1 MDNNEKD
8 NAKSSEATPQ
18 PDNKSLN
25 SNENSGSKIT
35 RPMSPNEEKLMNT
48 QVSLKIIPEQKKGLY
63 DTLILRLEKII
74 KRKNSFKKESSK
86 KITNIE
92 HNTKKVRNLITLPIN
107 KNNIHINVNSKTF
120 FLQQRNLTIIALNNI
135 TNNIDCPKVRK
146 HSRKIDLSSIGKIHV
161 NNTNYSK
168 YRDKLNEY
176 ATKKM
181 YNQYAPKET
190 VKYKIYKYSIITSA
204 LVFIIALFSI
214 VNWIR
219 QGIYSKEVLKDI
231 TNDLI
236 IEEID
241 SNVLYNI
248 DVPESEFKLTSIYWK
263 YLETPLYSVDL
274 NDLRKENKDTIGWLF
289 VNNTNIN
296 YPVVQTNNNDYYLT
310 HSFTKQYNSAGWIY
324 ADFRDRFDDFNKNM
338 VIYGHGRYDKVMFGS
353 LTNTLKKDWY
363 TDPNNQI
370 IQLST
375 IKYNTMWQIFSIY
388 KIPSESYYITTDFG
402 SDTSYGNFLN
412 EMKKRSIYDF
422 GVNLTTKDKILTLS
436 TCYNDNGIRLVV
448 QAKLV
453 KIQER

>member
-1 MDNNEKD
+1 MNNNEKD
-8 NAKSSEATPQ
+8 LESTKETTTQ
-18 PDNKSLN
+18 PDKKPLN
-25 SNENSGSKIT
+25 SNEPTLPKIN

-146 HSRKIDLSSIGKIHV
+146 HSRKIDLSTIGKIHV

-168 YRDKLNEY
+168 YRDKLNEF

-219 QGIYSKEVLKDI
+219 QGVYSKEVLKEI

-241 SNVLYNI
+241 SNTLYNI

-263 YLETPLYSVDL
+263 YVETPLYSVDL

-296 YPVVQTNNNDYYLT
+296 YPVVQTTNNDYYLS
-310 HSFTKQYNSAGWIY
+310 HSFDRTKNWAGWVFADYRNTFDTINQNTVIY
-324 ADFRDRFDDFNKNM
+324 A
-338 VIYGHGRYDKVMFGS
+338 HGRKDQIMFGS
-353 LTNTLKKDWY
+353 LFKALDPKWY
-363 TDPNNQI
+363 TDLDNQI
-370 IQLST
+370 LQFST
-375 IKYNTMWQIFSIY
+375 FKYNTMWQIFSVYTIEA
-388 KIPSESYYITTDFG
+388 ESYYITTEF
-402 SDTSYGNFLN
+402 SSTPSYTAFLN
-412 EMKKRSIYDF
+412 EMRNRSIYDF
-422 GVNLTTKDKILTLS
+422 GVTLNENDRILTLS
-436 TCYNDNGIRLVV
+436 TCYNDTGTRLVL

-453 KIQER
+453 KLQER